1 MKAQEIG
8 VFEAK
13 TKFSEL
19 IAKVQRGQVFKITRR
34 GRPVACLM
42 AEEPQARNRR
52 EQKPTAWELFL
63 RIQKSGP
70 KLSAQQLDKLVRE
83 NRRELLARTE
93 KPLR

>member
-19 IAKVQRGQVFKITRR
+19 IAKVQRGQVFRITRR
-34 GRPVACLM
+34 GQPVACLM
-42 AEEPQARNRR
+42 AEEPPARKQR

-70 KLSAQQLDKLVRE
+70 KLSPERLDKLVRE

-93 KPLR
+93 KLLH

>member
-1 MKAQEIG
+1 MKAHEIG

-42 AEEPQARNRR
+42 AEEPRASRR
-52 EQKPTAWELFL
+52 CEQKPTAWELFR

-70 KLSAQQLDKLVRE
+70 KLTQRELDKVVRE
-83 NRRELLARTE
+83 NRRELLTRTE
-93 KPLR
+93 RLLR